1 MPLDQAVIGQ
11 VVTGQM
17 EAIERDHGDDE
28 NVEIGAVI
36 TIVEVLKRQGED
48 EYASNVRIRH
58 NVGDPYRV
66 LGLMRA
72 AEQNVIQGFS
82 QPGS

>member
-1 MPLDQAVIGQ
+1 MALDQTIIGQ

-28 NVEIGAVI
+28 DAQIGAVI
-36 TIVEVLKRQGED
+36 TIVEVLKKEGED
-48 EYASNVRIRH
+48 EYASTVRIRY
-58 NVGDPYRV
+58 NVPDPYRA

-72 AEQNVIQGFS
+72 AEQNIIQGLN
-82 QPGS
+82 QA